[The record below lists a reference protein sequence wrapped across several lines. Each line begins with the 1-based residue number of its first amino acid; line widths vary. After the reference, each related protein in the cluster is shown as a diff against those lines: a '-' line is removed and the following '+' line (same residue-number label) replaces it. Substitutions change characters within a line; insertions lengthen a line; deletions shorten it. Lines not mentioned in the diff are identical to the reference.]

1 MLTQVDITVSS
12 LTINIHTFKHFT
24 PNPTLM
30 VRLDLGGR
38 RKSEREQSR
47 VGRKIDNFSAK
58 STLLSSTPLPSLSF
72 QIGPKSLYLS
82 LFQGC
87 KFCTNFKYPQNVL
100 NKLLSCTVDSSSV
113 SIGFFFFGG
122 GVWRIN
128 GKSVSIGFNISTD
141 TRNPKKNG
149 GYKTSY
155 SA

>member
-1 MLTQVDITVSS
+1 MF
-12 LTINIHTFKHFT
+12 NPFT
-24 PNPTLM
+24 PCPTLM
-30 VRLDLGGR
+30 VCLDLGEGS
-38 RKSEREQSR
+38 KSEREQSR
-47 VGRKIDNFSAK
+47 VGRKIGYISAK

-82 LFQGC
+82 LFQGS

-100 NKLLSCTVDSSSV
+100 NKLSSGTVGFSSV
-113 SIGFFFFGG
+113 SIFLGG
-122 GVWRIN
+122 GGGGRIN
-128 GKSVSIGFNISTD
+128 GRSVSIGFNISTD